1 LIEVAGLR
9 VVFGRTV
16 ALDSVSF
23 EIGEGI
29 TGLFGQNGSGKST
42 FLRAVAG
49 LVRPVAG
56 TITIDG
62 APAGL
67 RSESLRRRI
76 GYAGH
81 DAGLYPNLTVVENLS
96 LFARLYGVRVERVE
110 QVLAAV
116 GLSGRSASPVGELSA
131 GLARRAAVARA
142 LLHEPKVL
150 LLDEPYANLDD
161 DASELISAAVRAW
174 RGPGRCAVIATHG
187 AKRVKSFADAGVIL
201 NNGRVTVAG
210 AYRRHAPAEVR

>member
-1 LIEVAGLR
+1 LIKVAGLR

-16 ALDSVSF
+16 ALDSLSL

-29 TGLFGQNGSGKST
+29 TGLFGPNGSGKST
-42 FLRAVAG
+42 LLRAVAG

-56 TITIDG
+56 SITIDG
-62 APAGL
+62 GPAGT

-81 DAGLYPNLTVVENLS
+81 ESGLYPKLTLVENLG
-96 LFARLYGVRVERVE
+96 LFARLYGIGPERVRE
-110 QVLAAV
+110 LLAAV
-116 GLSGRSASPVGELSA
+116 GLADRATTPVGDLSA

-142 LLHEPKVL
+142 LLHEPQVL

-161 DASELISAAVRAW
+161 EASELISVAVRAW

-187 AKRVKSFADAGVIL
+187 AKRVKSFADGGVIL
-201 NNGRVTVAG
+201 NNGRVTIAG
-210 AYRRHAPAEVR
+210 RYRRRAPAEVR

>member
-49 LVRPVAG
+49 LVHPVAG

-62 APAGL
+62 APAGM
-67 RSESLRRRI
+67 RSEPLRRRI

-81 DAGLYPNLTVVENLS
+81 DAGIYPNLTVEENLS
-96 LFARLYGVRVERVE
+96 LFARLYGVGPGRVEE
-110 QVLAAV
+110 MLEAV
-116 GLSGRSASPVGELSA
+116 GLLERSSSPFGELSA

-210 AYRRHAPAEVR
+210 SYRRQAPAEVR